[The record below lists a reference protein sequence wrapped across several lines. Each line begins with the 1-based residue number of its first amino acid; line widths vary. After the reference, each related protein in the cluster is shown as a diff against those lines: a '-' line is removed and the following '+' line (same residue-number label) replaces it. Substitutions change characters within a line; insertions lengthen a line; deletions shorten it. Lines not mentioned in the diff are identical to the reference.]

1 MTLAIL
7 REREEDE
14 SQVEDQLLKVGRLFC
29 IYYILDIFDIFILY
43 SQGGETCRRGPG
55 LPEPRLSQVRL
66 AMIALLMKLVAST
79 MMMSTTMPMTN
90 TMTTKTTLRSED
102 KTKLQSNKDNF
113 QKKR

>member
-29 IYYILDIFDIFILY
+29 IYYILDIFILY

-66 AMIALLMKLVAST
+66 AMIYNNNEK
-79 MMMSTTMPMTN
+79 
-90 TMTTKTTLRSED
+90 
-102 KTKLQSNKDNF
+102 
-113 QKKR
+113 